1 MKVGIIGATGKS
13 GSRIT
18 SEAMHRGMK
27 VIPLVRNA
35 RRLGTNGHNYIEKDL
50 FHLTEEDLQGLDVVV
65 DAFNVTLGEEELH
78 KTSLN
83 HLITLLAGNNKPR
96 LIVVGGSGMLYTD
109 KEKTIKL
116 KDTSDFPKKYKAAA
130 DNMEEAFE
138 QLKTNKDFNWT
149 YISPSEMYFP
159 EGERTGDYQIG
170 TDGYLLRNK
179 KGYSELSYA
188 DYALALVDEIEN
200 NQYPNQRITVCSK

>member
-18 SEAMHRGMK
+18 SEAMHRGME

-35 RRLGTNGHNYIEKDL
+35 RHLGRNGHNYIEKDL
-50 FHLTEEDLQGLDVVV
+50 YDWSEEDIQGLDVVV
-65 DAFNVTLGEEELH
+65 DACNVALGDEELH

-83 HLITLLAGNNKPR
+83 HLITLLGGKKKPR

-130 DNMEEAFE
+130 DSMAEAFE
-138 QLKTNKDFNWT
+138 EQLKKDV
-149 YISPSEMYFP
+149 
-159 EGERTGDYQIG
+159 YQE
-170 TDGYLLRNK
+170 K
-179 KGYSELSYA
+179 
-188 DYALALVDEIEN
+188 
-200 NQYPNQRITVCSK
+200 